1 MPLEPKYGWDTVKN
15 LSKAIVVHMV
25 GILPDRFSAKSG
37 PANRQQKIFIDY
49 LRNGRGATTACAWSA
64 RARPGMGI
72 SVPVRWDEL
81 AGLTGGDMWTVQT
94 AHERIAVG
102 NDPWDGYSEAKPSI
116 HEALDMLGLARPRK

>member
-1 MPLEPKYGWDTVKN
+1 M
-15 LSKAIVVHMV
+15 A

-37 PANRQQKIFIDY
+37 PSNRQKKIFIDY

-64 RARPGMGI
+64 RARPGMGV
-72 SVPVRWDEL
+72 SVPVKWDEL

-94 AHERIAVG
+94 VDQRILVG
-102 NDPWDGYSEAKPSI
+102 NDPWRGYAEAQASI